1 LNTKNLFGDILFADL
16 MQKVNRKDGKT
27 QEVIVVLTSA
37 VSILSADSLKLK
49 STIEVKNIHS
59 ICMSPY
65 DDGVCTLRVKQD
77 GLKGDLILTGR
88 FVLEFALRLGQ
99 IKRKEGKEM
108 NIIIQPSW
116 KILYKQN
123 ELSIAVSESSS
134 VDLPSYKKKNNHIE
148 IHVPKQVKI

>member
-1 LNTKNLFGDILFADL
+1 
-16 MQKVNRKDGKT
+16 
-27 QEVIVVLTSA
+27 
-37 VSILSADSLKLK
+37 
-49 STIEVKNIHS
+49 
-59 ICMSPY
+59 MSPY

-116 KILYKQN
+116 KILYKQVCTSRQFYKCTGVSGFLYAGGTVFVSAKIVCLKYRC
-123 ELSIAVSESSS
+123 LS
-134 VDLPSYKKKNNHIE
+134 
-148 IHVPKQVKI
+148 

>member
-1 LNTKNLFGDILFADL
+1 
-16 MQKVNRKDGKT
+16 M
-27 QEVIVVLTSA
+27 LTSA

-108 NIIIQPSW
+108 DIIIQPSW
-116 KILYKQN
+116 KILYKQVCFSR
-123 ELSIAVSESSS
+123 LFSKCTGVSGFHIGAVLYNK
-134 VDLPSYKKKNNHIE
+134 VCFC
-148 IHVPKQVKI
+148 QR